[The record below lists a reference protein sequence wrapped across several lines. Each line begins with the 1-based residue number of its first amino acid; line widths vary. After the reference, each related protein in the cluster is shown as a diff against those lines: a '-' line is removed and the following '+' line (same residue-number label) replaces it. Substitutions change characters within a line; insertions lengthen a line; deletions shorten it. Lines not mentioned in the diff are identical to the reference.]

1 MAKDEK
7 MIVIDMKAMM
17 RDLFCRLY
25 EPDVWQIP
33 KESSS
38 ELSLQ

>member
-7 MIVIDMKAMM
+7 MIVIAMKAMM

-25 EPDVWQIP
+25 ELDAWQTP
-33 KESSS
+33 RESSS